1 MTRKFL
7 SVHDSHC
14 CSEHG
19 CKYGDPDCSVVL
31 GYESGV
37 LCEECEWNEQNP
49 DKIAHKNLIKEHD
62 ALNIKYALLVPE
74 SFDIESKMSK
84 QLLKELIA
92 RECPELR
99 QTILNAERIIKDSV
113 LMNSDLDKFKAVTSS
128 ELKNLALW
136 LL

>member
-1 MTRKFL
+1 M
-7 SVHDSHC
+7 S
-14 CSEHG
+14 
-19 CKYGDPDCSVVL
+19 
-31 GYESGV
+31 
-37 LCEECEWNEQNP
+37 
-49 DKIAHKNLIKEHD
+49 DKTSYLIKEHD

-74 SFDIESKMSK
+74 SFDIESKTSK